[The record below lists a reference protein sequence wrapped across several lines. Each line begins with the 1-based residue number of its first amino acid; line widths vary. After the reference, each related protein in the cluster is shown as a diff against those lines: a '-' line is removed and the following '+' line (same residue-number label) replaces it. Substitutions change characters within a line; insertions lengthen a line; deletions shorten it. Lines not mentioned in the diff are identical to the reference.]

1 MRSYFSLQ
9 WKRVMK
15 VFPFALVVTVVLFL
29 GVTMILAGL
38 VKAADDSDKNVKLC
52 IGYTGDTDNDLL
64 RMAVAAF
71 QNFDESRY
79 TVEFLELD
87 ESEAEKRL
95 KEGSL
100 SAYLILPEDFVEK
113 AMRGEMEPL
122 YYVTSTGATD
132 IVTMFKNEITSLV
145 TDVVVS
151 SQKGTFGLDEA
162 LSDNDIK
169 DPGGVLVDTLALEYV
184 SGIMKRAEIIA
195 LNDLQID
202 DGVRMA
208 EMYLC
213 SLTVLFL
220 MLLGLPYV
228 AVYARRDRSLPML
241 LYSRGTS
248 YVRQIYYEWLPHF
261 LSLLCLMGVVLL
273 PVLALSA
280 SGRDWLL
287 PTSEWVRYMLLTV
300 PVAAMFSAF
309 NLFIFEVGSNVVSAA
324 LLHFFTTLCTCY
336 VSGAF
341 YPVYTFPKMVQAV
354 ERWLPTG
361 FARETLLLSM
371 SADAGVYPVIGVAV
385 YGVLFFAAAC
395 LVRRYRVC
403 RWEGV

>member
-15 VFPFALVVTVVLFL
+15 VFPCALVVAVVLFI
-29 GVTMILAGL
+29 GVALVLAGL
-38 VKAADDSDKNVKLC
+38 VTAADDSDKNVKLR
-52 IGYTGDTDNDLL
+52 IGYTGDTDNEILD
-64 RMAVAAF
+64 MAIAAF

-79 TVEFLELD
+79 TVEFLELE
-87 ESEAEKRL
+87 ESQAEKQL
-95 KEGSL
+95 KDGSI

-113 AMRGEMEPL
+113 AMRGEMEPM

-145 TDVVVS
+145 TDVVIS

-162 LSDNDIK
+162 LDDNDIE
-169 DPGGVLVDTLALEYV
+169 DPKGVLVDTLALEYV
-184 SGIMKRAEIIA
+184 SGIMKRAEIVA
-195 LNDLQID
+195 LTDLQKT

-208 EMYLC
+208 ELYLG

-228 AVYARRDRSLPML
+228 AIYAHRDRSLNRL
-241 LYSRGTS
+241 LYARGTS
-248 YVRQIYYEWLPHF
+248 YVRQVACEWLPHF
-261 LSLLCLMGVVLL
+261 LSMLCLTAAVLL

-280 SGRDWLL
+280 SGRDLLL
-287 PTSEWVRYMLLTV
+287 PTSEWVRFLLLSV
-300 PVAAMFSAF
+300 PVLAMFSTF
-309 NLFIFEVGSNVVSAA
+309 NLFIFEVGGNAVSAT
-324 LLHFFTTLCTCY
+324 LLHFFISLCTCY

-341 YPVYTFPKMVQAV
+341 YPVYTFPKAVQAV

-361 FARETLLLSM
+361 LARETLLLSV
-371 SADAGVYPVIGVAV
+371 SAEAGVYPIIGVMLYA
-385 YGVLFFAAAC
+385 GLFFVGIC
-395 LVRRYRVC
+395 LVRRRE
-403 RWEGV
+403 EGV